1 MSEDLMPCP
10 ICDGPVVLD
19 GPSNPDASRDVVWP
33 NCIDDSC
40 PYMLDGGIRA
50 AVAEAHNTLA
60 RRAEIGALVEWI
72 VEAAPGLLTIGR
84 TAMTDGV
91 TIYSA
96 WSSKPFT
103 DERSLLDA
111 LRALAKE
118 VGCE

>member
-1 MSEDLMPCP
+1 MANELMPCP
-10 ICDGPVVLD
+10 ICGESCTSYREFAELPAKVQCDVMLCNYAPE
-19 GPSNPDASRDVVWP
+19 SASRAE
-33 NCIDDSC
+33 
-40 PYMLDGGIRA
+40 GI
-50 AVAEAHNTLA
+50 EQHNTLA
-60 RRAEIGALVEWI
+60 RRAEIGALVERI

-84 TAMTDGV
+84 TAMTAGV